1 MTINLATIAFKA
13 VSTLPFDFL
22 LLKRGDGIGGG
33 GGGKWKLNQLPCN
46 PTNSSGGDRNK
57 VTFLTLLS
65 RGQKQTS
72 DLPNS

>member
-33 GGGKWKLNQLPCN
+33 GGGK
-46 PTNSSGGDRNK
+46 
-57 VTFLTLLS
+57 
-65 RGQKQTS
+65 
-72 DLPNS
+72 